1 MTGTSLYNLSRGFRL
16 VILVLGLIAVG
27 CGPNPRIMNS
37 AAEQSETRQL
47 ATPVPPSFEGDIE
60 AMRTADFDFIYVFRR
75 KDGGMMDGDDRVFVN
90 ENTPLETNRRKIS
103 DEGKAIILGSNFKFP
118 PEIMQK
124 LTDRFA
130 FTDYSSSEKT
140 SSNAN
145 VNASANGR

>member
-1 MTGTSLYNLSRGFRL
+1 M
-16 VILVLGLIAVG
+16 G

-37 AAEQSETRQL
+37 ATEQAEARPL

-118 PEIMQK
+118 PELMQK
-124 LTDRFA
+124 LTERFA
-130 FTDYSSSEKT
+130 FSDFSKPNSSFERPD
-140 SSNAN
+140 AN
-145 VNASANGR
+145 SAENDQK

>member
-1 MTGTSLYNLSRGFRL
+1 MANEKFQRQASLVAAALL
-16 VILVLGLIAVG
+16 TCVVTLG

-37 AAEQSETRQL
+37 ANEQSESKQL
-47 ATPVPPSFEGDIE
+47 ATPIPPSFDGDIE

-118 PEIMQK
+118 PELMQK

-130 FTDYSSSEKT
+130 FTDFSKSDSST
-140 SSNAN
+140 DLPDAN
-145 VNASANGR
+145 RAENDQ